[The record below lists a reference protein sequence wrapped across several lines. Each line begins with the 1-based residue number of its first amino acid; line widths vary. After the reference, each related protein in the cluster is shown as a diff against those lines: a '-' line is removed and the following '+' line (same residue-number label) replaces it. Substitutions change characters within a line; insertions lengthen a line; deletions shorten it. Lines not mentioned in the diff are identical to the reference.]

1 MHFNPKR
8 LLFAAALMAGMS
20 VFVPDASAVPAKP
33 GLVERHPEDGSTILV
48 RLCGDEFSHYLLS
61 EDGYPLVEEGGL
73 LYFAE
78 QAADGM
84 MKASP
89 FRAAAPAARDN
100 ATAGFLAAMDR
111 EAVVQRIRAKA
122 TQTGAR
128 KRSMQKGPGLCT
140 TTFPG
145 KGDQKALVVLVSY
158 SDLDF
163 KIDDPHSYFS
173 NMLNEP
179 GFSEWGGTGSARDYF
194 LESSG
199 GQFRPEFDVYGP
211 VKLPKRMSYYG
222 ANDVWGNDQNAHMMV
237 IHACEALDDYVDFS
251 QYDRDGDG
259 LIDNVFVFYAGLG
272 EASGGA
278 ANTVWPHSFDVRH
291 ADNYPYVFDG
301 VRLGHY
307 ACTNEWVDNRPDG
320 CGTFIHEFSHVM
332 GLPDLYA
339 TTYTS
344 SFTPGE
350 WNVLD
355 YGPYNNNGRTPPLY
369 SAFERYAMDWMTP
382 DPITGPENDALP
394 SIGSNKA
401 RIIHTT
407 KDNENFLIE
416 NRQQVSWDKYLPG
429 HGMLVW
435 HVNYNKS
442 VWDQNTVNNDPARQ
456 YVDLEEAD
464 GILTESTR
472 SGDAFPGKSNVTSFT
487 DDTKP
492 SMKTWSGQNL
502 NLPLTEIAE
511 KNGIITFKAAGGLEV
526 SDATEAFAPAESEV
540 SHSGFTAR
548 WKAVEGVDHYEL
560 NVYRDANPAKSVAL
574 LKAPSAAWADAG
586 TATEYKVEGL
596 DPETDYAY
604 TVFVSQTGKGLSAA
618 SNEIKVRTADAPFSS
633 LKPKALEATE
643 ITDSTFVANWQ
654 ALDGAND
661 YLLSVSSLQAVAFA
675 TETVDFTG
683 GKVPGAWFSSST
695 LTYSLPEFC
704 GEAVPSLRLNKDDA
718 YLRSPEF
725 AKGISSI
732 SFWQRGVE
740 EAEGNR
746 LRVDWFIGDEW
757 TEGPEFDVVIAEGGR
772 TEELTDVPA
781 GASAF
786 RILYVRDKEKPY
798 SVAIDDVKVSSV
810 AEYET
815 TPLPLFT
822 DRISNGGLS
831 LRVNG
836 LKPNTRY
843 CYTVVATDG
852 TDRTLPSATVTV
864 ATADACSGIGDIIA
878 EGLEITGCWTLDG
891 RAAAL
896 PGEAAAVP
904 GLYVV
909 RLSDGSVRKVMVK

>member
-33 GLVERHPEDGSTILV
+33 GLVERHQEDGSTILV

-78 QAADGM
+78 QSADGV

-122 TQTGAR
+122 TQAGAR

-163 KIDDPHSYFS
+163 KTDDPHSYFS

-278 ANTVWPHSFDVRH
+278 DNTVWPHSFDVRH

-382 DPITGPENDALP
+382 DPITGPENVALP
-394 SIGSNKA
+394 SI
-401 RIIHTT
+401 
-407 KDNENFLIE
+407 
-416 NRQQVSWDKYLPG
+416 
-429 HGMLVW
+429 
-435 HVNYNKS
+435 
-442 VWDQNTVNNDPARQ
+442 
-456 YVDLEEAD
+456 
-464 GILTESTR
+464 
-472 SGDAFPGKSNVTSFT
+472 
-487 DDTKP
+487 
-492 SMKTWSGQNL
+492 
-502 NLPLTEIAE
+502 EI
-511 KNGIITFKAAGGLEV
+511 
-526 SDATEAFAPAESEV
+526 
-540 SHSGFTAR
+540 
-548 WKAVEGVDHYEL
+548 
-560 NVYRDANPAKSVAL
+560 
-574 LKAPSAAWADAG
+574 
-586 TATEYKVEGL
+586 
-596 DPETDYAY
+596 
-604 TVFVSQTGKGLSAA
+604 
-618 SNEIKVRTADAPFSS
+618 
-633 LKPKALEATE
+633 
-643 ITDSTFVANWQ
+643 
-654 ALDGAND
+654 
-661 YLLSVSSLQAVAFA
+661 
-675 TETVDFTG
+675 
-683 GKVPGAWFSSST
+683 
-695 LTYSLPEFC
+695 
-704 GEAVPSLRLNKDDA
+704 
-718 YLRSPEF
+718 
-725 AKGISSI
+725 
-732 SFWQRGVE
+732 
-740 EAEGNR
+740 
-746 LRVDWFIGDEW
+746 
-757 TEGPEFDVVIAEGGR
+757 
-772 TEELTDVPA
+772 
-781 GASAF
+781 
-786 RILYVRDKEKPY
+786 
-798 SVAIDDVKVSSV
+798 
-810 AEYET
+810 
-815 TPLPLFT
+815 
-822 DRISNGGLS
+822 
-831 LRVNG
+831 
-836 LKPNTRY
+836 
-843 CYTVVATDG
+843 
-852 TDRTLPSATVTV
+852 
-864 ATADACSGIGDIIA
+864 
-878 EGLEITGCWTLDG
+878 G
-891 RAAAL
+891 RAH
-896 PGEAAAVP
+896 V
-904 GLYVV
+904 
-909 RLSDGSVRKVMVK
+909 